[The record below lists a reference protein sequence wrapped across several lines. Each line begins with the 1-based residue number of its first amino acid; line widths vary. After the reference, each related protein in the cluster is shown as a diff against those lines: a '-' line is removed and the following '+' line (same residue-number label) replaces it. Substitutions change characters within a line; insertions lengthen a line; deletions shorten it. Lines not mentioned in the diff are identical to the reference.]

1 MYTLDI
7 CFEDIT
13 REVKKNHKVTN
24 KGLIK
29 SAYDYATKKHKDQKP
44 RKTGEPYIMH
54 PLRVAYLVASW
65 GFEADTICAALLHDT
80 LEDTDATYDE
90 LVTLFG
96 KKVTDMVDAVTA
108 IDNEIKDKTDLTK
121 EEIDELSDR
130 RLKEKME
137 SLMDRNMISRD
148 SKIMFVNDGSK
159 DRTWEMIEELH
170 DQDPLYQGVKL
181 SRNRGHQNAL
191 LGGLMTA
198 KEYADMVI
206 SLDADLQDDIDVIDQ
221 FVEKYYEGCD
231 IVYGVRSAR
240 TTDTFFKRFTAEGFY
255 KIINLMGGEVVFN
268 HADYRLMSKRA
279 LEEMAKYKE
288 VNLFL
293 RGIVPMIGF
302 KTDVVTYERHERM
315 AGESKYPLKK
325 MLALAVD
332 GITSLSIK
340 PIRFIVFLGFMIF
353 MCSILMLIYSLVQHF
368 LGNTSIGWTSLIV
381 SIWAIGGLQLL
392 AIGVI
397 GEYIGKIYLET
408 KERPRYIIEKVLR

>member
-1 MYTLDI
+1 M
-7 CFEDIT
+7 E
-13 REVKKNHKVTN
+13 REKNQI
-24 KGLIK
+24 L
-29 SAYDYATKKHKDQKP
+29 
-44 RKTGEPYIMH
+44 
-54 PLRVAYLVASW
+54 YLV
-65 GFEADTICAALLHDT
+65 IPC
-80 LEDTDATYDE
+80 Y
-90 LVTLFG
+90 
-96 KKVTDMVDAVTA
+96 
-108 IDNEIKDKTDLTK
+108 NEQEVLPET
-121 EEIDELSDR
+121 SR
-130 RLKEKME
+130 RLLEKME
-137 SLMDRNMISRD
+137 SLMDRGMISGD

-170 DQDPLYQGVKL
+170 AGNPIYQGVKL

-221 FVEKYYEGCD
+221 FVEKYYEGCE

-240 TTDTFFKRFTAEGFY
+240 KTDTFFKRFTAEGFY
-255 KIINLMGGEVVFN
+255 KIINMMGGEVVFN

-279 LEEMAKYKE
+279 LNEMENYRE

-293 RGIVPMIGF
+293 RGIVPLIGF
-302 KTDVVTYERHERM
+302 KTDVVTYERHERF

-340 PIRFIVFLGFMIF
+340 PIRFIVLLGMLIF
-353 MCSILMLIYSLVQHF
+353 VCSIAMLIYSLVQHF
-368 LGNTSIGWTSLIV
+368 LGNTSVGWTSLIV
-381 SIWAIGGLQLL
+381 SVWAIGGLQLL

-408 KERPRYIIEKVLR
+408 KARPKYIIEKVLR